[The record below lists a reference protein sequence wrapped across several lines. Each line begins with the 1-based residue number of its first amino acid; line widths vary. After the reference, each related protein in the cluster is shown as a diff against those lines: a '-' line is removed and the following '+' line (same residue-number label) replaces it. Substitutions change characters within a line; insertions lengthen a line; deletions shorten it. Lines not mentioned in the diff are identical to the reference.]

1 MVARRYKIPT
11 LATASLCLT
20 LTAFVPS
27 SIAQASA
34 GTSAA
39 TAPSVTRASAPA
51 KQSAESSLKNSG
63 APLTIELD
71 SLKVRFENDGTGT
84 RQLDV
89 RVNAGTEE
97 GVNEL
102 KTLAFDYDSANEK
115 IALGFCRVTKPN
127 GSMLEAKPDSVVD
140 GPAPDAKA
148 ATVFS
153 ELREAHVT
161 PPPIA
166 AGDTLSYEVTITTVK
181 PPAPGEFWFSHSFLT
196 ARTAADEELEINV
209 PADRT
214 IHVQTTPQFPPR
226 ISTAGDR
233 RIYFWQRSNAAP
245 TQSGSETSKPRDV
258 VLTTFANWDT
268 VGKWFTIMEH
278 TSATATDALAAKS
291 KELTAQQTTDTGKME
306 ALYEFVA
313 KQIHIS
319 RIPPEQTNFQI
330 HEAAK
335 VLAAGYG
342 DELDKCNLLAAM
354 LDAAGFDAS
363 VVLVP
368 AGEKFDPNLPW
379 PGAVAHAVVAAT
391 SGKEIFWMDP
401 SADTLPFRLLL
412 PNSRG
417 KTALV
422 LSSSAAP
429 HFLETPL
436 DPPFQSMQDV
446 EITGN
451 VTSLGKLTAHVRYV
465 LRGDNEFALRSAF
478 EGTPQSQWNAV
489 AQTMASLDGL
499 HGTVANAK
507 PSDPTAT
514 RDPFTLDFLLVSP
527 GFIDWSQQRVSIPVL
542 LPALGLPDV
551 QTDSTQPVRLGSPLD
566 VSAKLTLT
574 VPVNDSA
581 NVPVGAALK
590 RDYAEY
596 HSEYTSQEHTIT
608 AQRTLRFISRELPPS
623 RREDYQAFAA
633 AVQADQSQGLVVE
646 NIIPGVPAEATAP
659 ELMQAGAS
667 EIQDKHFAN
676 ALLLFQ
682 RVAELHP
689 QEPNLWL
696 DMGTAQLELG
706 KYDDAITSFHKHLEA
721 NPKDESVNTLLGVAF
736 YDEKNYSQAE
746 AAFQKQIEVKP
757 LDQNAYT
764 YLGAVY
770 LDEKQFD
777 KARSELEKAA
787 VLSPDSVAVQ
797 IRLGEA
803 YLELRNKDAALAA
816 FEKAATLS
824 PSALVANDIAYT
836 LAEHKTA
843 LDRAK
848 EYAEAAVDQT
858 ANSLSQIDLRH
869 VTSNDFVAMSTLP
882 GFWDTLG
889 WVHFQQGEIA
899 EAEPLIQAAW
909 RLNQTGDTGDHLG
922 QLYEARGEKAL
933 AIRVYE
939 ESLAAGNAPDSTLE
953 RLGKLLGATAGSA
966 AAIDAAVKRASAE
979 FVRERTVSLGSA
991 TINGKAEFVV
1001 LIERAQNGPVARD
1014 ARFLSGDDKLAS
1026 LTQRFLAAQFPPI
1039 LPRGTTARVILR
1051 GAVTCSAKSAKC
1063 GFVYDRPRDLI
1074 AGDR

>member
-1 MVARRYKIPT
+1 MIARRHRT
-11 LATASLCLT
+11 ALRFLVLSLSGLAFATCSVQAQSGASMHT
-20 LTAFVPS
+20 V
-27 SIAQASA
+27 
-34 GTSAA
+34 
-39 TAPSVTRASAPA
+39 APSPA
-51 KQSAESSLKNSG
+51 SSLSQSTNS
-63 APLTIELD
+63 ADSYASSNNPLTIELD

-89 RVNAGTEE
+89 RVKAGTEE
-97 GVNEL
+97 GVSEL

-127 GSMLEAKPDSVVD
+127 GSILEAKPDSVVD
-140 GPAPDAKA
+140 GPAPAAKA
-148 ATVFS
+148 APMFS

-166 AGDTLSYEVTITTVK
+166 PGDTLSYEVTITTVK
-181 PPAPGEFWFSHSFLT
+181 PPAPREFWFSHSFLT

-214 IHVQTTPQFPPR
+214 IHVQTAPQFPPK

-245 TQSGSETSKPRDV
+245 SQSGSETSKPRDV

-268 VGKWFTIMEH
+268 LGRWFTTMEH

-291 KELTAQQTTDTGKME
+291 KELTAQQTTDAGKME
-306 ALYEFVA
+306 VLYEFVT
-313 KQIHIS
+313 KRIHIT
-319 RIPPEQTNFQI
+319 RIPPEQANFQF

-354 LDAAGFDAS
+354 LGAAGFVAN

-368 AGEKFDPNLPW
+368 TGEKFDPDLPW

-391 SGKEIFWMDP
+391 SGKETFWMDP

-422 LSSSAAP
+422 LSSSAP
-429 HFLETPL
+429 HFVETPL

-514 RDPFTLDFLLVSP
+514 RDPFTLDFVLVSP
-527 GFIDWSQQRVSIPVL
+527 NFLDWSQQRVSIPVL

-551 QTDSTQPVRLGSPLD
+551 QTDSTKPVRLGSPLD

-581 NVPVGAALK
+581 HVPVGAALK

-596 HSEYTSQEHTIT
+596 HSDYTSQEHTVT

-646 NIIPGVPAEATAP
+646 NIIPGVPVEATAP

-706 KYDDAITSFHKHLEA
+706 KYDDAIASFRKHLEA

-803 YLELRNKDAALAA
+803 YLELRNKNAALAA

-848 EYAEAAVDQT
+848 EYADAAVDQT

-882 GFWDTLG
+882 AFWDTLG
-889 WVHFQQGEIA
+889 WVHFQHGEIT

-939 ESLAAGNAPDSTLE
+939 ESLAAGNAPDSTRE

-979 FVRERTVSLGSA
+979 FVRERTVSLGTA
-991 TINGKAEFVV
+991 PITGKAEFVV
-1001 LIERAQNGPVARD
+1001 LIERAQNGAVARD

-1026 LTQRFLAAQFPPI
+1026 LTQRFTAAQFPPI

-1051 GAVTCSAKSAKC
+1051 GAVTCSAKSSKC
-1063 GFVYDRPRDLI
+1063 EFVYDRPRDLI
-1074 AGDR
+1074 AGNR

>member
-1 MVARRYKIPT
+1 MIARQRRTALRFLVLSLIG
-11 LATASLCLT
+11 LAFATRSVHAQSGAST
-20 LTAFVPS
+20 
-27 SIAQASA
+27 Q
-34 GTSAA
+34 AA
-39 TAPSVTRASAPA
+39 TSSSASS
-51 KQSAESSLKNSG
+51 QSQSTNSADSNANSNSS
-63 APLTIELD
+63 LTIELD

-89 RVNAGTEE
+89 RVKAGTEE
-97 GVNEL
+97 GVSEL

-115 IALGFCRVTKPN
+115 IALGFCRVTKPD
-127 GSMLEAKPDSVVD
+127 GSILEAKPDALLD
-140 GPAPDAKA
+140 GPAPAAKT
-148 ATVFS
+148 ATAFS

-166 AGDTLSYEVTITTVK
+166 PGDTLTYEVTITTVK

-209 PADRT
+209 PAGRT
-214 IHVQTTPQFPPR
+214 IHVQTAPQFPPK

-233 RIYFWQRSNAAP
+233 RIYFWQRSNASP
-245 TQSGSETSKPRDV
+245 TQSGSETSKPRDI
-258 VLTTFANWDT
+258 VLTTFASWDT
-268 VGKWFTIMEH
+268 LGNWFTTMEH

-291 KELTAQQTTDTGKME
+291 KELIAQQTTDTGKME
-306 ALYEFVA
+306 ALYEFVT

-319 RIPPEQTNFQI
+319 RIPPEQANFQI
-330 HEAAK
+330 HEAAN

-354 LDAAGFDAS
+354 LDAAGFDAN

-368 AGEKFDPNLPW
+368 TGEKFDPDLPW
-379 PGAVAHAVVAAT
+379 PGAVAHAVVTAT
-391 SGKEIFWMDP
+391 SGKETCWMDP

-422 LSSSAAP
+422 LSSSAP
-429 HFLETPL
+429 HFVETPL
-436 DPPFQSMQDV
+436 DPPFQSAQDV

-499 HGTVANAK
+499 HGVVTGAK

-527 GFIDWSQQRVSIPVL
+527 DFLDWSQQKATISVL

-551 QTDSTQPVRLGSPLD
+551 QTDSTKPIRLGSPLD

-581 NVPVGAALK
+581 HVPVGAALK

-667 EIQDKHFAN
+667 ELQDKHFAN

-706 KYDDAITSFHKHLEA
+706 KYDDAIASFRKHLEA

-764 YLGAVY
+764 YLGVVY

-803 YLELRNKDAALAA
+803 YLELRNKDAAIAA

-848 EYAEAAVDQT
+848 EYADAAVDQT
-858 ANSLSQIDLRH
+858 ANGLSQIDLRH
-869 VTSNDFVAMSTLP
+869 VTSNDFVAMSRLP
-882 GFWDTLG
+882 AFWDTLG
-889 WVHFQQGEIA
+889 WVYFQQGKIT
-899 EAEPLIQAAW
+899 EAEPLIEAAW
-909 RLNQTGDTGDHLG
+909 RLNQAGDTGDHLG

-939 ESLAAGNAPDSTLE
+939 ESLAAGNAPDSTRE
-953 RLGKLLGATAGSA
+953 RLGKLLGPTAGSA
-966 AAIDAAVKRASAE
+966 AAIDAAVKHASAE

-1001 LIERAQNGPVARD
+1001 LIESAPNGAVARD

-1026 LTQRFLAAQFPPI
+1026 LTQRFPAAQFPPI

-1051 GAVTCSAKSAKC
+1051 GAVTCSARTAKC
-1063 GFVYDRPRDLI
+1063 EFIYDRPRDLI
-1074 AGDR
+1074 AGNR